1 MTMLAIIPM
10 AFMAQIPMP
19 QYHYIND
26 AIQKSDYVGLARYVG
41 GEGSYDTLLGGKPEF
56 PATVYRNRFSRVLD
70 LQGSIP
76 SRFVAVTDFY
86 RGETDYIG
94 TQISP
99 GTLVFLY
106 LTRPDSNGR
115 IFGHQ
120 THGDYLTMESSSQY
134 YLAGMSYGFNA
145 YCFADGQYQV
155 RGSNVLER
163 LGYIAAQSFG
173 LSKKF
178 EDLWAFTSARPDY
191 PTPPNSP
198 LFDSYRRFYKD
209 QVIPIL
215 NGAIEGDTQRKLQ
228 VAYVSAD
235 VLKGEYVVTQKA
247 LIRQVDR
254 EYQDAD
260 ARMLFYIPI
269 EEAFAEECLTARM
282 SWLRAEGARALP
294 SKIENKVRIIRMFTD
309 QSPIVRGAVIAWLQ
323 TFAFD
328 NHMEPMP
335 PLAKTRSDG
344 SVENEAAIREF
355 WGG

>member
-1 MTMLAIIPM
+1 
-10 AFMAQIPMP
+10 
-19 QYHYIND
+19 
-26 AIQKSDYVGLARYVG
+26 
-41 GEGSYDTLLGGKPEF
+41 
-56 PATVYRNRFSRVLD
+56 
-70 LQGSIP
+70 
-76 SRFVAVTDFY
+76 
-86 RGETDYIG
+86 
-94 TQISP
+94 
-99 GTLVFLY
+99 
-106 LTRPDSNGR
+106 
-115 IFGHQ
+115 
-120 THGDYLTMESSSQY
+120 
-134 YLAGMSYGFNA
+134 
-145 YCFADGQYQV
+145 
-155 RGSNVLER
+155 
-163 LGYIAAQSFG
+163 
-173 LSKKF
+173 
-178 EDLWAFTSARPDY
+178 
-191 PTPPNSP
+191 
-198 LFDSYRRFYKD
+198 
-209 QVIPIL
+209 L

-309 QSPIVRGAVIAWLQ
+309 QSPIVRGAVKAWLQ